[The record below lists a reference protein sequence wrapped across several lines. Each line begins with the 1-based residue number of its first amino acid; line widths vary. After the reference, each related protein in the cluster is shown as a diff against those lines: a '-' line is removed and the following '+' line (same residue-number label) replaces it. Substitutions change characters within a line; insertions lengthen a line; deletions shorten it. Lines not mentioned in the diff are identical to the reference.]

1 MLGGTRH
8 TRKSGSI
15 QFTNV
20 PGVYISNC
28 IALFNF
34 FILLFEKCMLAFDA
48 LIELFISRLYLRLGR
63 MTMMMMIKLS
73 HIIQYYILF
82 SYKQC
87 NQII

>member
-1 MLGGTRH
+1 MLGGTRY

-15 QFTNV
+15 QFKNV
-20 PGVYISNC
+20 PGIYIWNC

-34 FILLFEKCMLAFDA
+34 FVLLFEKCMLAFDA

-63 MTMMMMIKLS
+63 MTMMVIKLS
-73 HIIQYYILF
+73 HITQYYVLF
-82 SYKQC
+82 SYKQY